1 MTEAHFCP
9 LHVLSAHVS
18 IMHTLDNGEHHETL
32 RRMYRE
38 GDQM

>member
-1 MTEAHFCP
+1 MTEALLGP

-18 IMHTLDNGEHHETL
+18 IMHTLDNGEHDETL

-38 GDQM
+38 GHQI